1 MQLGVFNKL
10 TINRLTLVGAF
21 LEDIQ
26 GNEVLL
32 PKKYLSDAMQVDSE
46 VSVFIMKD
54 SENRIV
60 ATTETPHLLLGGF
73 AYLRIAEINP
83 FGAFADWGLDKDLFV
98 PFREQIYK
106 LFIDEKYLF
115 VLKYDHETDRLFG
128 SMKVKKSFDFC
139 DEELTGLEVDL
150 LICEQTELGINVIV
164 NNKYSGLIY
173 TQDFNKPL
181 ERGERSK
188 GYVTKVREDGKLDV
202 RFEPT
207 TFEKYDMASEDLLEK
222 LRKEKVMF
230 LTDRSNPE
238 DIREQLGM
246 SKKTFKQAVGKLYRH
261 RKINL
266 CSDRIEFI
274 EE

>member
-10 TINRLTLVGAF
+10 KINRLTLVGAF

-32 PKKYLSDAMQVDSE
+32 PKKYLSDAMEVDSE

-106 LFIDEKYLF
+106 LFIDEQYLF

-128 SMKVKKSFDFC
+128 SMKVKKSFEFC

-188 GYVTKVREDGKLDV
+188 GFVTKVREDGKLDV

-222 LRKEKVMF
+222 LRKEKVLF

-274 EE
+274 EQ

>member
-10 TINRLTLVGAF
+10 KINRLTLVGAF

-32 PKKYLSDAMQVDSE
+32 PKKYLSDAMEVDSE

-222 LRKEKVMF
+222 LRKEKVLY

>member
-83 FGAFADWGLDKDLFV
+83 FGAFADWGLDKDLFI

-128 SMKVKKSFDFC
+128 SMKVIKSFDFC

-222 LRKEKVMF
+222 LRKEKVLS

-246 SKKTFKQAVGKLYRH
+246 SKNTCKHSVGKLYRH

>member
-1 MQLGVFNKL
+1 MQLGIFNKL
-10 TINRLTLVGAF
+10 VINRLTIVGAF

-32 PKKYLSDAMQVDSE
+32 PKKYLTEAMQVDSE

-83 FGAFADWGLDKDLFV
+83 FGAFADWGLDKDLFI

-106 LFIDEKYLF
+106 LFIDEIYLF
-115 VLKYDHETDRLFG
+115 VLKYDHETDRLYG
-128 SMKVKKSFDFC
+128 SMKVKKCFDFC
-139 DEELTGLEVDL
+139 DAALTGQEVDL

-173 TQDFNKPL
+173 SQDFNKPL
-181 ERGERSK
+181 ERGESAK
-188 GYVTKVREDGKLDV
+188 GFVSKVREDGKLDI

-207 TFEKYDMASEDLLEK
+207 TFEKYDIATEQLLEQ
-222 LRKEKVMF
+222 LRKEKEIF
-230 LTDRSNPE
+230 LTDHSNPD

-266 CSDRIEFI
+266 LPDRIALI
-274 EE
+274 E

>member
-1 MQLGVFNKL
+1 M
-10 TINRLTLVGAF
+10 
-21 LEDIQ
+21 E
-26 GNEVLL
+26 
-32 PKKYLSDAMQVDSE
+32 VDSE

-106 LFIDEKYLF
+106 LFIDEQYLF

-128 SMKVKKSFDFC
+128 SMKVKKSFEFC
-139 DEELTGLEVDL
+139 DEELTGQEVDL

-202 RFEPT
+202 RFEPN

-222 LRKEKVMF
+222 LRKEKVLF

-274 EE
+274 EQ

>member
-10 TINRLTLVGAF
+10 KINRLTLVGAF

-32 PKKYLSDAMQVDSE
+32 PKKYLSDGMEVDSE

-106 LFIDEKYLF
+106 LFIDEQYLF

-128 SMKVKKSFDFC
+128 SMKVKKSFEFC

-222 LRKEKVMF
+222 LRKEKVLF